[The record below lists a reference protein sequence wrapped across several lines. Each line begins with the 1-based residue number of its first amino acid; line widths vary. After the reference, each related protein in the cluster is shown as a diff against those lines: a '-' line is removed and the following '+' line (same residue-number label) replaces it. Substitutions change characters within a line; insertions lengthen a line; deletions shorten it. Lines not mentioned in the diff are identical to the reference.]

1 MKSIQQMSKQYRVTA
16 RTLRY
21 YEELGILS
29 PNRKGNTRLYSHREE
44 AKMKLIV
51 RGKKFGFTLDEI
63 KEMVQLFNADQTGI
77 KQLERTIQFGDE
89 KIALIDEQ
97 IVELMKIRT
106 ELEQMKS
113 NFQLKLNSLKGDS
126 S

>member
-21 YEELGILS
+21 YEELGILT
-29 PNRKGNTRLYSHREE
+29 PNRQGNTRLYSQREE

-63 KEMVQLFNADQTGI
+63 KEMVHLFNADRTGI

-106 ELEQMKS
+106 ELELMKYD
-113 NFQLKLNSLKGDS
+113 FQIKLISLKGDS